1 MEQHVLEGKQCFFCC
16 FFYPYKT
23 TKRKKKK
30 KRKAFNWYKN
40 TYINQ
45 ATFHYLFINHI
56 HISKIEPLALP
67 PSLRTKKNQAKIR
80 LNNTVS
86 PSSAHRNWP
95 SFWMAQL
102 IHYFFFFSDKR
113 VSLEKQYE
121 EVVEHA
127 APGFDLNDC
136 LAPL

>member
-1 MEQHVLEGKQCFFCC
+1 MFLNAWFLKHCKLMWSSMYWKENSVFFCC

-67 PSLRTKKNQAKIR
+67 PSLRTKKKPSQNKIKQYC
-80 LNNTVS
+80 LTFFCT
-86 PSSAHRNWP
+86 PKLA
-95 SFWMAQL
+95 FILDGTAYTL
-102 IHYFFFFSDKR
+102 FFFFFRQEGKSRKTI
-113 VSLEKQYE
+113 
-121 EVVEHA
+121 
-127 APGFDLNDC
+127 
-136 LAPL
+136 